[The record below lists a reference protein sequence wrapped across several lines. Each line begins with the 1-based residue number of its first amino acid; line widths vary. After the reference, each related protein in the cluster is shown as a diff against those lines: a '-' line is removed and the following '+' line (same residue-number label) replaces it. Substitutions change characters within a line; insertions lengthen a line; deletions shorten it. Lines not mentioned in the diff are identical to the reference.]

1 MGERSLMKFSGNDN
15 RPIVTVMA
23 NGNRGGARVMG
34 SGDINGGGIERERER
49 VTLGRRG
56 GN

>member
-1 MGERSLMKFSGNDN
+1 MKFSGNDN